1 MSFASDVKDEISR
14 VELTDE
20 LKKARLCGLL
30 QSLASLTISSN
41 GVGLILKST
50 NANVAR
56 RVGLDLKDLY
66 EVRSEFIVSKQKNLD
81 KRNIYRMVID
91 DKALEILNDL
101 DLWTDKGLQD
111 HPRMSFLNNEE
122 MIKAY
127 LAGLFLAN
135 GSVNSPST
143 SSYHLEIKANSIKH
157 GEFIIRLLE
166 KFNIS
171 PKITERRNAQIV
183 YIKAGDKIA
192 DFLKMIGAHQA
203 VLHYEDIRIQ
213 RDFSNSLSRL
223 NNIDIANEQKIQAS
237 ADKQIIAISYLKEKD
252 LLNLLSEKEREIA
265 QIRFENPE
273 ASLSALSE
281 LYYRH
286 TGQQLTKSGIRHRLD
301 KILALAEKFQDKER

>member
-14 VELTDE
+14 IELSDD

-41 GVGLILKST
+41 GVGLVLKST

-66 EVRSEFIVSKQKNLD
+66 EVRSDFIVSKQKNLD
-81 KRNIYRMVID
+81 KRNIYRMNID
-91 DKALEILNDL
+91 EKALEILYDL

-111 HPRMSFLNNEE
+111 HPRMSFLSNEQL
-122 MIKAY
+122 IKAY

-135 GSVNSPST
+135 GSINSPNT
-143 SSYHLEIKANSIKH
+143 SSYHLEIKANSLKH
-157 GEFIIRLLE
+157 AEFIVKLLE
-166 KFNIS
+166 KFNINS
-171 PKITERRNAQIV
+171 KITKRRNIEIV
-183 YIKAGDKIA
+183 YVKTGDKIA
-192 DFLKMIGAHQA
+192 DFLKMIGASQA
-203 VLHYEDIRIQ
+203 VLYYEDIRIQ

-237 ADKQIIAISYLKEKD
+237 ADKQIIAIKYLKEND

-265 QIRFENPE
+265 EIRLANPE
-273 ASLSALSE
+273 VSLNALSDI
-281 LYYRH
+281 YYH
-286 TGQQLTKSGIRHRLD
+286 QSGQQLTKSGIRHRID
-301 KILALAEKFQDKER
+301 KILSLAEKYQDKER